1 MIVKI
6 EVTVNK
12 GYDEL
17 NDGIGGLADIIREGL
32 YNTKYNYIKDIVILK
47 EEN

>member
-6 EVTVNK
+6 EVTVNE

-17 NDGIGGLADIIREGL
+17 NDGVGGLLDIIREGL
-32 YNTKYNYIKDIVILK
+32 YNTKYNYINDIVILG
-47 EEN
+47 EE